1 MIYELWFLNG
11 KDIDNNMVLQHRE
24 LCKNGKLLNPDGRSY
39 RVTRTAGI
47 WFGKIR
53 KRFVSI

>member
-1 MIYELWFLNG
+1 LNG
-11 KDIDNNMVLQHRE
+11 KDIDNNMVLQQRE

-47 WFGKIR
+47 WFVKIR
-53 KRFVSI
+53 KRFVSKYNY